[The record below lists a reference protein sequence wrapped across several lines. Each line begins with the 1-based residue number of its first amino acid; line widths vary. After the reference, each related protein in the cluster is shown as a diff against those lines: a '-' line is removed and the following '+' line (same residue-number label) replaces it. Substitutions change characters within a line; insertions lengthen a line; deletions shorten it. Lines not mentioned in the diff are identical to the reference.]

1 MASELTAR
9 VWLMKG
15 SCRSSAS
22 TAEQLGSTLS
32 PVVMSA
38 ISGYYVA
45 LKFMWCSERFPS
57 GQGINLPSYTT

>member
-1 MASELTAR
+1 MY
-9 VWLMKG
+9 G
-15 SCRSSAS
+15 SCLSSAS
-22 TAEQLGSTLS
+22 MAEQLGSGLS
-32 PVVMSA
+32 AIVMSA